1 MLDARYV
8 TSERGYP
15 RLLTDT
21 HQARGIRNKDIPTKA
36 KLTYFQDQNLVLQLQ
51 YKKEDEWIPCF
62 DIPNIK
68 IPTVSYL
75 GFSAETG
82 ELSDN
87 HDIISVQTK
96 NLYDAATRGQSR
108 KAAEQKRKDRV
119 AKKPTSSYS
128 EGSSSGIGGW
138 IWFFVKLIIGSGAVG
153 GAGYFG
159 YTAYRTRQRT
169 QARKYNPF

>member
-1 MLDARYV
+1 MLTKAY
-8 TSERGYP
+8 
-15 RLLTDT
+15 
-21 HQARGIRNKDIPTKA
+21 QARGIRNKDIPTKA

-108 KAAEQKRKDRV
+108 KAAEQKRKDR
-119 AKKPTSSYS
+119 ASNKKPSSSYS

-138 IWFFVKLIIGSGAVG
+138 IWFLVKVIIGSGVVAA
-153 GAGYFG
+153 AGYFG